1 MSEIEL
7 QMTKIKAKR
16 RQMKEILEINLKKKN
31 LNLI

>member
-16 RQMKEILEINLKKKN
+16 RQMKEILEINLKKK
-31 LNLI
+31 I

>member
-16 RQMKEILEINLKKKN
+16 RQMKEILEINLKKKF
-31 LNLI
+31 

>member
-16 RQMKEILEINLKKKN
+16 RQMKEILEINLKKKI